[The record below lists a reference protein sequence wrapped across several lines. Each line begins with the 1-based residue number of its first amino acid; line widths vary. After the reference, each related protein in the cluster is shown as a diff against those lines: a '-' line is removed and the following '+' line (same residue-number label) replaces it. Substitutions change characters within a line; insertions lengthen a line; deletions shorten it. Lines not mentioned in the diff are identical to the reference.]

1 MEPRLIFSYLNSQ
14 LNPSEIAYL
23 KVNFKKYACHHDCIN
38 IFISRLVKYSVQ
50 YTKMY
55 DSNSVESFIL
65 LKLSKANFLSKK
77 NKNKLKEISNNYV
90 ESVRKQTRKN
100 YTLNQVI
107 KKTETTEEFKNIIV
121 DCLIVPETK
130 QDRII
135 LKMKSLKYSAA
146 RRKIPFN
153 LTYLDVEKLL
163 DKKTCYYTGARFSDS
178 KHYQRTVDRIDSN
191 KGYVSDNVVA
201 CIHGV
206 NSLKNYM
213 LEDKENNKFTL
224 TVKQFKKMAKKL

>member
-1 MEPRLIFSYLNSQ
+1 MEPRLIFSYLNFQ
-14 LNPSEIAYL
+14 LTPNELAYL
-23 KVNFKKYACHHDCIN
+23 KLNFKKYACHHDCIN
-38 IFISRLVKYSVQ
+38 IFISRLVKYSIQ
-50 YTKMY
+50 YTKMHA
-55 DSNSVESFIL
+55 SNSVEFFIL
-65 LKLSKANFLSKK
+65 LKLSKAKFLSKK
-77 NKNKLKEISNNYV
+77 NKNKLKEISSNYV

-100 YTLNQVI
+100 YTLDQVI
-107 KKTETTEEFKNIIV
+107 KKIETDEEFKNKVV
-121 DCLIVPETK
+121 DCLLVPETK
-130 QDRII
+130 QERII
-135 LKMKSLKYSAA
+135 LKMKSLKSSAA

-178 KHYQRTVDRIDSN
+178 KYYQRTVDRIDSN
-191 KGYVSDNVVA
+191 KGYVSENVVA

-206 NSLKNYM
+206 NSLKNYI